1 MRPMAEAAA
10 VEITEAADAFNLLA
24 DPDALLQVLTNLLS
38 NAIKFSPPGSDVR
51 VEAAQDG
58 VCAVFRVIDHG
69 RAFRLTS

>member
-10 VEITEAADAFNLLA
+10 VEITRLQMRSILA